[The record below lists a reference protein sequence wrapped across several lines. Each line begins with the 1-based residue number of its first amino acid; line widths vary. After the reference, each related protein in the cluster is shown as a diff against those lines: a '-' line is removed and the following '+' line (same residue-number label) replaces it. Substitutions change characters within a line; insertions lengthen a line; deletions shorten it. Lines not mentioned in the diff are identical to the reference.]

1 MFDSK
6 FVVTLLA
13 LMLSVIA
20 ICNFDKKKN
29 IVEGLGMLPSMA
41 MKSVPVSRNPHVKG
55 HPYFAVQNFQ
65 SQLSPRF
72 SNTNY
77 GANIKYNLPNEN
89 NLAARPND
97 PLMMGS
103 AVREGFET
111 PVKCGAGGAGTPFMA
126 KPLMQSGFAAGNFNQ
141 VTDEAKSFS
150 DLATTDQIPVGD
162 MTTVSPTGE
171 MEQTIVYDRMIV
183 ANRNSKLRG
192 LGDWIRGDLPICKNE
207 TGWFQVS
214 ANPVLDLNQGALNAL
229 AGPDNAVTQEMT
241 AFMNNSVGTTTV
253 AGMNLSNQQL
263 ASIGAGQTDVSVSS
277 FP

>member
-41 MKSVPVSRNPHVKG
+41 MKPVTVARAKNIKE
-55 HPYFAVQNFQ
+55 HPFFAVQNFQ
-65 SQLSPRF
+65 AQLSPRF
-72 SNTNY
+72 TNTDL
-77 GANIKYNLPNEN
+77 GANIRYNLPNET
-89 NLAARPND
+89 NLASRQHD

-126 KPLMQSGFAAGNFNQ
+126 DPVMQSGFAAGNFNE
-141 VTDEAKSFS
+141 VTNEVRSFM
-150 DLATTDQIPVGD
+150 DPNTVDQIPVGD

-183 ANRNSKLRG
+183 ANRNSRLRSQ
-192 LGDWIRGDLPICKNE
+192 GDWIRGDLPICKNE

-241 AFMNNSVGTTTV
+241 AFMNNTVGTSTV

-263 ASIGAGQTDVSVSS
+263 ASIGAGMNDVTVSA